1 MAAPIASTGGPS
13 EIVPGAGRALAL
25 LFVINLFNYI
35 DRQVLSAVLP
45 KLQLD
50 ATLFDPTDPWLQFK
64 LGLLTS
70 AFLVSYTLLSPVFGW
85 FGNQGRRW
93 WVVGF
98 GVVVWSLAS
107 GGSGLATGYLMLL
120 LTRCLVG
127 VGEAAYGPVA
137 PSMLSDLYP
146 VSRRGKIMALFYMAI
161 PVGSALGFVIGGQVE
176 AMFGWRMAFLATLG
190 GLALGVWC
198 FFMPEPPQP
207 AAAANAPKPSYR
219 AVLRELTTIR
229 SFVLCCLGMTCT
241 TFVLGGVAAW
251 APSYIFQRESQFAVT
266 DRSIQIWEQ
275 EKTSDSRPVVP
286 LEVVDKLRALRD
298 GTVRNYPDFKAILR
312 ETIGDNHL
320 GQYGERIFTAATTPD
335 SMSLGK
341 INFLFGMIVVVS
353 GLGAT
358 LLGGYVGDRLRNRGV
373 TGAYFH
379 TIGWSTLLSF
389 PFFLAMLLVPFPYA
403 WGFFFVAVFF
413 LFFNTG
419 PANTILANVT
429 RSEIRATAFAIN
441 ILVIHMLGD
450 VISPPIIGLV
460 ADVASLQTAFLG
472 ISVVILL
479 GGTLWVLGAKTLD
492 ADTARALP
500 EST

>member
-1 MAAPIASTGGPS
+1 MAGPIATTGGPS
-13 EIVPGAGRALAL
+13 DVVPGAGRALAL

-50 ATLFDPTDPWLQFK
+50 ATLFDPADPWLQFK

-107 GGSGLATGYLMLL
+107 GGSGLATGYVMLL

-127 VGEAAYGPVA
+127 IGEAAYGPVA
-137 PSMLSDLYP
+137 PSMLSDLFP
-146 VSRRGKIMALFYMAI
+146 VAKRGKVMALFYMAI
-161 PVGSALGFVIGGQVE
+161 PVGSALGFVIGGQIE
-176 AMFGWRMAFLATLG
+176 AHFGWRMAFLATLG
-190 GLALGVWC
+190 GLALGAWC

-207 AAAANAPKPSYR
+207 NATAGAPKPSYG

-229 SFVLCCLGMTCT
+229 SFLLCCLGMTCT

-266 DRSIQIWEQ
+266 SESFSRWDQ
-275 EKTSDSRPVVP
+275 ERTTDGRPVVP
-286 LEVVDKLRALRD
+286 DSVTGKLKALAD
-298 GTVRNYPDFKAILR
+298 GTTRTYPEFKAKLR
-312 ETIGDNHL
+312 ETLGDDAL
-320 GQYGERIFTAATTPD
+320 GQYGERIFTAATTAD

-358 LLGGYVGDRLRNRGV
+358 LLGGFVGDRLRNRGLI
-373 TGAYFH
+373 GAYFH

-389 PFFLAMLLVPFPYA
+389 PFFVTMLLVPFPYA
-403 WGFFFVAVFF
+403 WGFLFVAVFF

-460 ADVASLQTAFLG
+460 ADFASLQTAFLG
-472 ISVVILL
+472 VSVVILF
-479 GGTLWVLGAKTLD
+479 GGTLWVLGAKSLD
-492 ADTARALP
+492 ADTAKAG
-500 EST
+500 S

>member
-1 MAAPIASTGGPS
+1 MAGPIASTGGPNDV
-13 EIVPGAGRALAL
+13 VPGAGRALAL

-50 ATLFDPTDPWLQFK
+50 STLFDPTDPWLQFK

-98 GVVVWSLAS
+98 GVVAWSLAS
-107 GGSGLATGYLMLL
+107 GGSGLATGYVMLL

-127 VGEAAYGPVA
+127 IGEAAYGPVA

-146 VSRRGKIMALFYMAI
+146 VSRRGKIMALFYLAI
-161 PVGSALGFVIGGQVE
+161 PVGSALGFVVGGQVE
-176 AMFGWRMAFLATLG
+176 ALTNNWRMAFLVTFGGAILG
-190 GLALGVWC
+190 ILC

-207 AAAANAPKPSYR
+207 NVATGPKPSYG
-219 AVLRELTTIR
+219 AVLRELKTIR

-266 DRSIQIWEQ
+266 GESFRRWDQ
-275 EKTSDSRPVVP
+275 ERTSDGRPVVP
-286 LEVVDKLRALRD
+286 DAVTEKLKPLAD
-298 GTVRNYPDFKAILR
+298 GTTRTYSDFKAKLR
-312 ETIGDNHL
+312 ETLGDADL
-320 GQYGERIFTAATTPD
+320 AQYGERIYTAATTAD

-373 TGAYFH
+373 KGAYFH
-379 TIGWSTLLSF
+379 TIGWSTLLAF
-389 PFFLAMLLVPFPYA
+389 PFFIAMLLVPFPYA

-429 RSEIRATAFAIN
+429 RSDIRATAFAIN

-450 VISPPIIGLV
+450 VISPPIIGLI
-460 ADVASLQTAFLG
+460 ADVASLQTAFLAV
-472 ISVVILL
+472 SVVILL
-479 GGTLWVLGAKTLD
+479 GGTLWVLGAKSLD
-492 ADTARALP
+492 ADTAKAG
-500 EST
+500 S

>member
-1 MAAPIASTGGPS
+1 MAGPIASTGGPS
-13 EIVPGAGRALAL
+13 DVVPGAGRALAL

-45 KLQLD
+45 KLEVD
-50 ATLFDPTDPWLQFK
+50 ADLFDPTDPWLKFK

-85 FGNQGRRW
+85 YGNKGRRW
-93 WVVGF
+93 AVVGF
-98 GVVVWSLAS
+98 GVMLWSLAS
-107 GGSGLATGYLMLL
+107 GGSGLAVGYVMLL

-146 VSRRGKIMALFYMAI
+146 VAKRGKIMALFYMAI
-161 PVGSALGFVIGGQVE
+161 PVGSALGFVIGGQIE
-176 AMFGWRMAFLATLG
+176 AFFGWRMAFLVTFS
-190 GLALGVWC
+190 GLALGFLC
-198 FFMPEPPQP
+198 FFMPEPPQ
-207 AAAANAPKPSYR
+207 ANAATNVKPSYK
-219 AVLRELTTIR
+219 AVLLELRTIR

-251 APSYIFQRESQFAVT
+251 APSYIFQREARFSVT
-266 DRSIQIWEQ
+266 GDSFGRWEE
-275 EKTSDSRPVVP
+275 EKTTDGRPLVP
-286 LEVVDKLRALRD
+286 EEVVAKLRPLAD
-298 GTVRNYPDFKAILR
+298 GAVSTYPEFKAKLL
-312 ETIGDNHL
+312 ETIGKEHL
-320 GQYGERIFTAATTPD
+320 KQYGERIQTAATAKD
-335 SMSLGK
+335 SMSLGR
-341 INFLFGMIVVVS
+341 INFIFGVIVVVS

-358 LLGGYVGDRLRNRGV
+358 LLGGYVGDTLRTRGV
-373 TGAYFH
+373 KGAYFH
-379 TIGWSTLLSF
+379 AAGWTTLLAF
-389 PFFLAMLLVPFPYA
+389 PFFFAMLLVPFPYA

-460 ADVASLQTAFLG
+460 GDVANLQTAFLG
-472 ISVVILL
+472 VSVFILI
-479 GGTLWVLGAKTLD
+479 GGTLWVLGAKSLD
-492 ADTARALP
+492 ADTAKAG
-500 EST
+500 S